1 MRGFHESRRSSK
13 RLSGQGPHR
22 IRTGEASLES
32 ALYLPVKRHLESL
45 GYAVKGEVGGCD
57 LVGLAE
63 GEPPVVVI
71 GEMKLAFTFELVLQ
85 GVDRAGVGDE
95 VWLAA
100 RLSRSG
106 RGRESDPRFR
116 NLCRR
121 LGFGHLGVAA
131 NGETQVLLSP
141 LAPPPR
147 RDPKRRSRI
156 VEEHR
161 RRRGDPTAG
170 GGSRR
175 PIMTAYR
182 QQALICAA
190 ALASGPS
197 RPRDLKAGAPEA
209 AKILLANVYGW
220 FDRPRRGLYALNEAG
235 RAALRRWP
243 QAT

>member
-1 MRGFHESRRSSK
+1 
-13 RLSGQGPHR
+13 
-22 IRTGEASLES
+22 
-32 ALYLPVKRHLESL
+32 
-45 GYAVKGEVGGCD
+45 
-57 LVGLAE
+57 
-63 GEPPVVVI
+63 VVVI
-71 GEMKLAFTFELVLQ
+71 GELKLTFTFDLVLQ

-106 RGRESDPRFR
+106 KGRESDPRFR

-121 LGFGHLGVAA
+121 LGFGLLGVAA
-131 NGETQVLLSP
+131 NGEVHVLLSP
-141 LAPPPR
+141 VAPAPR

-161 RRRGDPTAG
+161 RRRGDPNAG

-190 ALASGPS
+190 ALAAGPS
-197 RPRDLKAGAPEA
+197 RPRDLKGRAPDA
-209 AKILLANVYGW
+209 PKILLSNVYGW
-220 FDRPRRGLYALNEAG
+220 FDRPGRGIYALNEAG
-235 RAALRRWP
+235 RAALRQWP
-243 QAT
+243 QRE